1 MIRLNIK
8 THNLVKVKSF
18 ITLKELFSYC
28 ALELCLFVGSNNAD
42 HVDQAY
48 QLAKKIWDTNVGQ
61 SVKTDLGHTI
71 SIQSKVR
78 TGKYLVI

>member
-18 ITLKELFSYC
+18 RTLQDLFNYC
-28 ALELCLFVGSNNAD
+28 RDELCWLVGSDYDTFLNDAEK
-42 HVDQAY
+42 
-48 QLAKKIWDTNVGQ
+48 LAKKIWDTNVGQ